1 MADPHTFSA
10 ILVQADRTD
19 GAEARAALAADLA
32 DRFGGKLIGAAAAQ
46 PYIPVYAPFGESFIA
61 LQPEVLQTAR
71 EQGERDLSA
80 AEARFRAGAGGHEAT
95 WRQSL
100 TTDCAGFMADLTR
113 GADLVV
119 VGRPGASDKDT
130 ALGLY
135 ASDLVMTAGRP
146 VLVTPPGVTRLSAAR
161 MVMGW
166 KDTREARRAAL
177 DALPFFK
184 RAEEVFIV
192 TAGADADETGAAEV
206 AAWLT
211 GHGVTARAVNEK
223 STEANVADTI
233 LAVAA
238 RVNADLVVAGAFGH
252 SRMREWAF
260 GGVTR
265 ALLTRAPCA
274 VLFSH

>member
-61 LQPEVLQTAR
+61 LQPQVLEAAR

-80 AEARFRAGAGGHEAT
+80 AEARFRAGTGGHDVT
-95 WRQSL
+95 WRHSL
-100 TTDCAGFMADLTR
+100 TTDCAGFVADLAR

-119 VGRPGASDKDT
+119 AGRPDNADKDA
-130 ALGLY
+130 ALGVY

-146 VLVTPPGVTRLSAAR
+146 VLVTPPGATRLSAAR
-161 MVMGW
+161 IVFGW

-184 RAEEVFIV
+184 RAEEVFVV
-192 TAGADADETGAAEV
+192 TAGSDADETGANEV
-206 AAWLT
+206 AAWLS
-211 GHGVTARAVNEK
+211 GHGVPVRVVNEK
-223 STEANVADTI
+223 SSEANVADTLI
-233 LAVAA
+233 AVAA

-252 SRMREWAF
+252 SRVREWAF